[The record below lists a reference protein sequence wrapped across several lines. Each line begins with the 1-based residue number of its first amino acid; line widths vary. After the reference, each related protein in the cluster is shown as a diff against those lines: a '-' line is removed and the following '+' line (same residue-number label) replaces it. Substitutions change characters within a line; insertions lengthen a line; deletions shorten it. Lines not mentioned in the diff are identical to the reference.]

1 MNFKDKIFRHLIKL
15 VAILSLSIIALI
27 VTFIFKESLELFKV
41 QSFYEFIFGLQ
52 WKPLSNTPKLGIL
65 PIILSTVYIS
75 VLALII
81 ALPISIGAAL
91 FISFSLNEN
100 KKRIV
105 KAFIAILA
113 GIPSVVYGF
122 VGLLVVVKFMEKHL
136 NMASGESLLA
146 GAIVLAVMITPY
158 IIDSAEETFSKIY
171 ERYGKASEILGV
183 SKEYMIKKL
192 ILPVARKSLLSGSIL
207 ALGRAMGETMAVMM
221 VIGNSPIMPK
231 LLGKTQT
238 IPALI
243 ALEMGS
249 AEIGSKHYY
258 GLYGAGFVLMIILI
272 IINIVFQ
279 KIKGSID

>member
-1 MNFKDKIFRHLIKL
+1 MNFKDKIFRNSIKL

-27 VTFIFKESLELFKV
+27 VIFIFKESLGLFKV
-41 QSFYEFIFGLQ
+41 QSFYEFMFGIQ
-52 WKPLSNTPKLGIL
+52 WKPLSNSPKLGIL

-81 ALPISIGAAL
+81 ALPVSIGAAL

-100 KKRIV
+100 KKKIV

-122 VGLLVVVKFMEKHL
+122 VGLLVVVRFMEKHL
-136 NMASGESLLA
+136 NMASGESVLA

-158 IIDSAEETFSKIY
+158 IIDSSEETFSKVY

-183 SKEYMIKKL
+183 SKEYMIRKL

-231 LLGKTQT
+231 ILGKTQT

-279 KIKGSID
+279 KIKGSMD

>member
-1 MNFKDKIFRHLIKL
+1 MNFKDKIFRNLIKL
-15 VAILSLSIIALI
+15 VAILSLSIIAII
-27 VTFIFKESLELFKV
+27 VIFIFKESLELFKV
-41 QSFYEFIFGLQ
+41 QAFYEFIFGLQ

-100 KKRIV
+100 KKKIV

-146 GAIVLAVMITPY
+146 GSIVLAVMITPY

-183 SKEYMIKKL
+183 SKEYMIKNL

-238 IPALI
+238 IPSLI

>member
-1 MNFKDKIFRHLIKL
+1 MNFKDKIFRNLIKL
-15 VAILSLSIIALI
+15 VSIISLSIIALI
-27 VTFIFKESLELFKV
+27 VSFIFKESLELFKV

-52 WKPLSNTPKLGIL
+52 WKPLSNNPKLGIL

-81 ALPISIGAAL
+81 ALPVSIGAAL

-100 KKRIV
+100 KKKIV
-105 KAFIAILA
+105 KSFIAILA

-122 VGLLVVVKFMEKHL
+122 VGLLVVVKFMETHL

-158 IIDSAEETFSKIY
+158 IIDSAEETFSKVY

-183 SKEYMIKKL
+183 SKEYMIKNL

-258 GLYGAGFVLMIILI
+258 GLYGAGLVLMIILI

>member
-1 MNFKDKIFRHLIKL
+1 MSLKDKIFRNLIKL

-27 VTFIFKESLELFKV
+27 VIFIFKESLELFKV

-75 VLALII
+75 ILALII
-81 ALPISIGAAL
+81 ALPVSIGAAL

-100 KKRIV
+100 KKKLV

-171 ERYGKASEILGV
+171 EKYGKASEILGV
-183 SKEYMIKKL
+183 SKEYMIKNL

-238 IPALI
+238 IPSLI